1 MSGSKARRGPG
12 AGDEGGDGGGSDGGG
27 AGGGG
32 RVVRLEQV
40 GAGAGTSAAG
50 AAGGVVLGP
59 EGAGGGSARAAWRWG
74 DGGMQGGMASGV
86 RSLYI
91 HTPFCVHKCHYC
103 DFYSFVDNRDQQ
115 GAFVERLTAELRA
128 LAVHARDE
136 AGRKV
141 RLESIFVGGGTPSLL
156 RTDLWERVLGVL
168 HEGFDLS
175 GMGAGGERE
184 RGARGEGREGGEFT
198 VECNPESTTAELL
211 KVLVAG
217 GVNRVSVGAQ
227 SFDTRHLATL
237 ERWHEPVN
245 VERAIRLAQEAGVA
259 RQSVDLIFGVPGQS
273 VAEWR
278 ADLERALALGTGHLS
293 CYNLTYEPNTAMTV
307 RLKRGEFVP
316 ADEDTEAEMFELT
329 GKVLADAGLGRY
341 EVSNYARAGQESRHN
356 LVYWRQGQWL
366 AAGPSASGHVWAG
379 GGAGGGAKGGWRWKN
394 VANLGTYLSR
404 SDGGYAPATDVEA
417 PDAGRAVRERLMT
430 GLRLAEGVDGAAVM
444 ADAEAACPG
453 SGERLAAKWAEFA
466 GDGLLREEEGVRGR
480 WRVSERGWLLADF
493 VAKRLM
499 ACVG

>member
-1 MSGSKARRGPG
+1 M
-12 AGDEGGDGGGSDGGG
+12 
-27 AGGGG
+27 
-32 RVVRLEQV
+32 
-40 GAGAGTSAAG
+40 
-50 AAGGVVLGP
+50 
-59 EGAGGGSARAAWRWG
+59 
-74 DGGMQGGMASGV
+74 
-86 RSLYI
+86 
-91 HTPFCVHKCHYC
+91 
-103 DFYSFVDNRDQQ
+103 
-115 GAFVERLTAELRA
+115 
-128 LAVHARDE
+128 
-136 AGRKV
+136 
-141 RLESIFVGGGTPSLL
+141 
-156 RTDLWERVLGVL
+156 
-168 HEGFDLS
+168 
-175 GMGAGGERE
+175 
-184 RGARGEGREGGEFT
+184 
-198 VECNPESTTAELL
+198 ECNPESTTAELL